1 MNSQTII
8 EIVGYIGSALVLV
21 SFLMTSVFKLR
32 IVNTI
37 GSFIFM
43 VYALIIHS
51 YPTAIMNFC
60 LVIIN
65 LRFLWKM
72 RHTGKAYEL
81 VEVGESEQYLQYFLK
96 RQYDDIK
103 ACFPGIH
110 ISPDI
115 SGDHVDKVFLTTCN
129 GAPAGVA
136 LGKETA
142 PGTMELVL
150 DYSMPEYRDF
160 SLGQFLMGKL
170 KEEGIKKLTYS
181 GPTEHHMT
189 YLNKMGFTKVDDH
202 YEKVLG

>member
-1 MNSQTII
+1 MNTQTII
-8 EIVGYIGSALVLV
+8 EIVGYVGSALVLV
-21 SFLMTSVFKLR
+21 SFLMASVFKLR

-43 VYALIIHS
+43 IYALIIHS

-72 RHTGKAYEL
+72 RHTSKVYDL
-81 VEVGESEQYLQYFLK
+81 VKVEKNDLYLQYVLG
-96 RQYDDIK
+96 RQYEDIK

-110 ISPDI
+110 LDS
-115 SGDHVDKVFLTTCN
+115 HLAEDKIDRCYLVTCE

-136 LGKETA
+136 LGKDKE
-142 PGTMELVL
+142 PGVMELVL
-150 DYSMPEYRDF
+150 DYSFPEYRDF
-160 SLGQFLMGKL
+160 SLGTFLMGKL

-181 GPTEHHMT
+181 GPTEHHMA
-189 YLNKMGFTKVDDH
+189 YLNKMGFSQVNGI
-202 YEKVLG
+202 YEKQL